1 MYKKYPIASIVTA
14 KVAREETEAVW
25 IFEES
30 HFVTLV
36 IPVADDAIPIT
47 PAIKEKITKN
57 PVAMFPNGKYIGNNR
72 AGNVNVDA
80 TSS

>member
-1 MYKKYPIASIVTA
+1 M
-14 KVAREETEAVW
+14 
-25 IFEES
+25 
-30 HFVTLV
+30 TLV
-36 IPVADDAIPIT
+36 IPVADDAIPTT

-80 TSS
+80 TNS